1 MDSSGSN
8 SYIVPAN
15 LRNAD
20 QRAVYEVIRKAGHCP
35 FCLPQFLDY
44 SAKPILA
51 DGKYWILANN
61 RWPYDNVKHQLLA
74 VYKEHIEHLEEMNP
88 RAAVELIEIFQAES
102 KKRGI
107 VGGGLAMRFGS
118 NPALGD
124 YGSSVLHLH
133 AHLIEP
139 DLAALDDHTTWKFKF
154 GQSNEYK
161 KKKGDVS

>member
-1 MDSSGSN
+1 MDSAGANAYIN
-8 SYIVPAN
+8 SAN
-15 LRNAD
+15 LRSAD
-20 QRAVYEVIRKAGHCP
+20 QRAVYEEIRKAGHCP

-61 RWPYDNVKHQLLA
+61 RWPYDNIKHQLLA
-74 VYKEHIEHLEEMNP
+74 VYKKHIEHLSEMEP
-88 RAAVELIEIFQAES
+88 RAAIELIELFQAEC
-102 KKRGI
+102 KKRDI
-107 VGGGLAMRFGS
+107 PGGGVAMRFGS
-118 NPALGD
+118 NPLGD

-139 DLAALDDHTTWKFKF
+139 DLAALGADTAFKFKF

-161 KKKGDVS
+161 KRKGGE